1 MIQIIGRCLRLHP
14 NKTIANIILPFSS
27 TDDGK
32 NISNFLQ
39 VMAKNDTRIKK
50 SFENIQL
57 GVYINIYIKRDLT
70 NDVEKTNTEIEFK
83 YNLIYNSMGKLTNG
97 EEIWIKKLEQVKTY
111 IDTNNK
117 RPSQHDKDKQ
127 IKQLGSW
134 IQYQQDNY
142 KKKAYIMTNEEIYN
156 NWKNLLNDDKYKQ
169 YFITKPDRRIRI
181 DE

>member
-1 MIQIIGRCLRLHP
+1 M
-14 NKTIANIILPFSS
+14 
-27 TDDGK
+27 
-32 NISNFLQ
+32 
-39 VMAKNDTRIKK
+39 
-50 SFENIQL
+50 
-57 GVYINIYIKRDLT
+57 
-70 NDVEKTNTEIEFK
+70 
-83 YNLIYNSMGKLTNG
+83 
-97 EEIWIKKLEQVKTY
+97 
-111 IDTNNK
+111 DTNNK

>member
-1 MIQIIGRCLRLHP
+1 LIQIIGRCLRLHP

-50 SFENIQL
+50 SFENKLL
-57 GVYINIYIKRDLT
+57 GGYINIYIKRD
-70 NDVEKTNTEIEFK
+70 VEKTNTDIEFK
-83 YNLIYNSMGKLTNG
+83 YNMIYNSMGKLTNG

-111 IDTNNK
+111 MDTNNK
-117 RPSQHDKDKQ
+117 RPSHHDKDKQ
-127 IKQLGSW
+127 IKQLGTW
-134 IQYQQDNY
+134 ISTQQANY
-142 KKKAYIMTNEEIYN
+142 KKKAQIMTNEEIYN
-156 NWKNLLNDDKYKQ
+156 NWTNLLNDDKYKQ
-169 YFITKPDRRIRI
+169 YFTTKPDRRIRI